1 MLSKEKQM
9 DVLEAYD
16 LTKSLRG
23 AAQLTG
29 VDHHTVARYV
39 AGRVAGRSIEE
50 MPQERSKASDDF
62 ADKIAEWIDRSNG
75 KVRAD
80 VVHERL
86 IAMGYTGSERTTRRV
101 VAILKSSYRRATHR
115 VYKPWIPEPGLWLQ
129 YDFGDGPVVDGTK
142 TVLFCAWLAWSRF
155 RVIIPL
161 VDRTMPSVVAA
172 LDQTFRLIGGAST
185 YVLTDNE
192 KTVTDRHIA
201 GIAVRNEAMVAVSNY
216 YGVTICTCVPY
227 DPESK
232 GGSESTV
239 KIAKADLVPTDAN
252 LLDEY
257 HTFAELE
264 GACAAAMATFN
275 GRKHSVTRRVPAV
288 ALQEELAFLHRL
300 PDAPYTAAFGE
311 SRRVGWSSVISYRGA
326 RYSVPHDHCDTR
338 VWVRTIGDEV
348 IIVADE
354 GSSAKKWHV
363 TRLSPLAGPPSA
375 TSTIRNA
382 PANHVSGALGRP
394 VDPKSSSWHSAKGPS
409 ATWSKERRV
418 EPGALKPAWP
428 RRLLWPPSM
437 GQAPSTRLSG
447 SLPWPGAFGR
457 AISSRSL
464 CTPPVRWWCAAARLT
479 STPWPRAPRRGA
491 TTRPRALRPDRERAL
506 GGPDRR
512 GDHLVSAPPTQIRAR
527 AGRGGGVDCSGSALG
542 SD

>member
-39 AGRVAGRSIEE
+39 AARAAGRAIDEI
-50 MPQERSKASDDF
+50 QERPKASDDF
-62 ADKIAEWIDRSNG
+62 ADKIAEWVDRSNG

-101 VAILKSSYRRATHR
+101 VAILKTSYQRATHR
-115 VYKPWIPEPGLWLQ
+115 IYKPWIPEPGLWLQ
-129 YDFGDGPVVDGTK
+129 YDFGDGPVVDGAK

-155 RVIIPL
+155 RVIIAIR
-161 VDRTMPSVVAA
+161 DRTMPSVVAA

-201 GIAVRNEAMVAVSNY
+201 GIAVRNETMVAVSNY

-239 KIAKADLVPTDAN
+239 KIAKADLVPTQAN

-257 HTFAELE
+257 
-264 GACAAAMATFN
+264 
-275 GRKHSVTRRVPAV
+275 
-288 ALQEELAFLHRL
+288 
-300 PDAPYTAAFGE
+300 
-311 SRRVGWSSVISYRGA
+311 
-326 RYSVPHDHCDTR
+326 
-338 VWVRTIGDEV
+338 
-348 IIVADE
+348 
-354 GSSAKKWHV
+354 
-363 TRLSPLAGPPSA
+363 
-375 TSTIRNA
+375 
-382 PANHVSGALGRP
+382 
-394 VDPKSSSWHSAKGPS
+394 
-409 ATWSKERRV
+409 
-418 EPGALKPAWP
+418 
-428 RRLLWPPSM
+428 
-437 GQAPSTRLSG
+437 
-447 SLPWPGAFGR
+447 
-457 AISSRSL
+457 RSF
-464 CTPPVRWWCAAARLT
+464 
-479 STPWPRAPRRGA
+479 S
-491 TTRPRALRPDRERAL
+491 E
-506 GGPDRR
+506 
-512 GDHLVSAPPTQIRAR
+512 
-527 AGRGGGVDCSGSALG
+527 
-542 SD
+542 